1 MSPFATPRPLLRLDW
16 TMVLAMLALFI
27 GGLFFIYSA
36 SYRAAELPVSPL
48 YQKQLRFGLVG
59 LGAFIAM
66 ALLDYRRLRDLAW
79 PLYLVGLVGL
89 ALVLVPGIGKKMY
102 GAVRWITLAGTQV
115 QPSEL
120 AKLATILVLA
130 RFMSNPS
137 REPAQFRFLCQAF
150 VIALPPVL
158 LILREP
164 DLSTASTLLGV
175 TLIMLFAAGVPLRTF
190 VILMCG
196 GGLVVGAL
204 LALLFLKPDWVPHL
218 GYVKERI
225 VVFFDPGRDPLKTGW
240 NAIQS
245 ALAVGSGGLWGKGY
259 LIRVIKRLSPVGKK
273 HKPPSP
279 DLEVT
284 FKSILPDFNAV
295 MAAPM
300 QVAGAEMTK
309 GKAEENIGAGP
320 RHTLSSYI
328 EKTATIVV
336 PPGKLGDLTLGDFA
350 KFLPELAGLGIPAG
364 TKLQGTRAYTVEMDP
379 GTVQLAGSAP
389 CKIRLEGWSAKPGEK
404 PYLYNVSVKYGCE
417 DFYGSAQIHA
427 AGEQFM
433 AKALQEGLADVALA
447 DEGKWCGSSV
457 RKLMNRPMAQ

>member
-1 MSPFATPRPLLRLDW
+1 MIRNLAASLLIAGTTLTGGWAAAQSPA
-16 TMVLAMLALFI
+16 
-27 GGLFFIYSA
+27 
-36 SYRAAELPVSPL
+36 PL
-48 YQKQLRFGLVG
+48 YARLV
-59 LGAFIAM
+59 AQYPAP
-66 ALLDYRRLRDLAW
+66 A
-79 PLYLVGLVGL
+79 
-89 ALVLVPGIGKKMY
+89 
-102 GAVRWITLAGTQV
+102 LAGV
-115 QPSEL
+115 HSAEF
-120 AKLATILVLA
+120 K
-130 RFMSNPS
+130 
-137 REPAQFRFLCQAF
+137 FLIDADKVKGTPEAAF
-150 VIALPPVL
+150 VQMWTRLQ
-158 LILREP
+158 
-164 DLSTASTLLGV
+164 
-175 TLIMLFAAGVPLRTF
+175 AAGT
-190 VILMCG
+190 
-196 GGLVVGAL
+196 
-204 LALLFLKPDWVPHL
+204 
-218 GYVKERI
+218 
-225 VVFFDPGRDPLKTGW
+225 
-240 NAIQS
+240 
-245 ALAVGSGGLWGKGY
+245 GSGFTISEKWDMPYRVSSSYQEYFDTADQQLWGKGY

-404 PYLYNVSVKYGCE
+404 PYLYTVSVKYGCE

>member
-66 ALLDYRRLRDLAW
+66 AWLDYRRLRDLAW

-137 REPAQFRFLCQAF
+137 REPARFRFLCQAF

-158 LILREP
+158 LILKEP

-259 LIRVIKRLSPVGKK
+259 LQGTQDVLGYLPRTVSANDFIFPVI
-273 HKPPSP
+273 
-279 DLEVT
+279 
-284 FKSILPDFNAV
+284 
-295 MAAPM
+295 
-300 QVAGAEMTK
+300 
-309 GKAEENIGAGP
+309 AEEVGF
-320 RHTLSSYI
+320 
-328 EKTATIVV
+328 V
-336 PPGKLGDLTLGDFA
+336 
-350 KFLPELAGLGIPAG
+350 
-364 TKLQGTRAYTVEMDP
+364 
-379 GTVQLAGSAP
+379 
-389 CKIRLEGWSAKPGEK
+389 
-404 PYLYNVSVKYGCE
+404 
-417 DFYGSAQIHA
+417 
-427 AGEQFM
+427 
-433 AKALQEGLADVALA
+433 
-447 DEGKWCGSSV
+447 GSSV
-457 RKLMNRPMAQ
+457 LLSLYAVVLFAGIRAAAVAQDKMGRLLAAGLTGLVFCHVFVNIAMTIGLLPIMGIPLPLVSYGGTFVVGAMAALGLVQSVYVRRRL